1 MAQFK
6 TEEDI
11 ERALKKLNLEKQIAW
26 EELKGIKG
34 DFKEAIQPPHWLQ
47 TGYRMFS
54 KFGMMMLL
62 KKIIK

>member
-1 MAQFK
+1 MTQFK
-6 TEEDI
+6 TEADI
-11 ERALKKLNLEKQIAW
+11 ERELRKLSLEKQIAW

-34 DFKEAIQPPHWLQ
+34 DFKEAIQPPQWLQ

>member
-6 TEEDI
+6 TEADI
-11 ERALKKLNLEKQIAW
+11 ERALKKLSLEKQIAW

-34 DFKEAIQPPHWLQ
+34 DFKEAIQPPQWLQ